1 MEKIFGKNW
10 LADTGVEILGSVL
23 TGIALYNFA
32 VPAGFPMTGFSGL
45 ALILYRLFHLPIGAM
60 TIVLN
65 VPVAILCYRLLGRQ
79 FFFRSVRC
87 MILSSLFVDYVAPL
101 LPLYTGN
108 RLMAAICTGVL
119 GGVGYAL
126 SVTANTLSGLRLGQR
141 AKLYVSESIGENNFD
156 LFGFLDKNERRCFE
170 MLTSVSGI
178 GPKAAMSILSHNT
191 PEGLA
196 FAVMS
201 NDEKALTVAPG
212 IGKKIAQRVILELKD
227 KVSKELSSPD
237 YSLPAAPVQT
247 AGASSAVNDAV
258 MGLSVLGYSSAE
270 IGPALKKLD
279 TAGMS
284 AEQIIRAVLKQ
295 MVK

>member
-1 MEKIFGKNW
+1 MLYHIE
-10 LADTGVEILGSVL
+10 GVVSELG
-23 TGIALYNFA
+23 
-32 VPAGFPMTGFSGL
+32 PGL
-45 ALILYRLFHLPIGAM
+45 AVIDCGGIGFGMAV
-60 TIVLN
+60 TAYTL
-65 VPVAILCYRLLGRQ
+65 AGLKAGEKAK
-79 FFFRSVRC
+79 
-87 MILSSLFVDYVAPL
+87 LFVA
-101 LPLYTGN
+101 
-108 RLMAAICTGVL
+108 
-119 GGVGYAL
+119 
-126 SVTANTLSGLRLGQR
+126 
-141 AKLYVSESIGENNFD
+141 ESIGENNFD

-196 FAVMS
+196 MAIMS
-201 NDEKALTVAPG
+201 NNEKALTVAPG

-227 KVSKELSSPD
+227 KVSKELSSPEFT
-237 YSLPAAPVQT
+237 LPATPVQT
-247 AGASSAVNDAV
+247 AGGSSAVNDAV

>member
-1 MEKIFGKNW
+1 MFYHI
-10 LADTGVEILGSVL
+10 DGVVSELE
-23 TGIALYNFA
+23 
-32 VPAGFPMTGFSGL
+32 PGL
-45 ALILYRLFHLPIGAM
+45 AVID
-60 TIVLN
+60 
-65 VPVAILCYRLLGRQ
+65 C
-79 FFFRSVRC
+79 
-87 MILSSLFVDYVAPL
+87 
-101 LPLYTGN
+101 
-108 RLMAAICTGVL
+108 

-227 KVSKELSSPD
+227 KVSKELSSPEFT
-237 YSLPAAPVQT
+237 LPATPVQT
-247 AGASSAVNDAV
+247 AGGSSAVNDAV
-258 MGLSVLGYSSAE
+258 MGLSVLGYLSAE